1 MLYSRNVGKEK
12 IMKKLD
18 SSRQIH
24 TSVSQSN
31 ILSCLHAQTDLYF
44 ETQLDQQIKIYQLNE
59 DLKNLQRES
68 LNVKVKQK
76 VLESLAG
83 KFDYTE
89 KDAY

>member
-1 MLYSRNVGKEK
+1 M
-12 IMKKLD
+12 
-18 SSRQIH
+18 
-24 TSVSQSN
+24 
-31 ILSCLHAQTDLYF
+31 
-44 ETQLDQQIKIYQLNE
+44 KIYQLNE

-83 KFDYTE
+83 KFDYAE

>member
-1 MLYSRNVGKEK
+1 
-12 IMKKLD
+12 MKKLD